1 MSTEQTVTDRLVET
15 GAIPPG
21 IRRVPGG
28 RGSRMRRF
36 GAAVIVVA
44 LLTSACTSGG
54 RSNATTPTTATPAT
68 TATTSSV
75 DAVVAAQ
82 ARVDAAQSAVADAQG
97 ALSEAGKTFC
107 GVATDYVEALDRYGK
122 LFTDEAATV
131 GDVKTAGA
139 DLVAPRE
146 NVSAAGGGV
155 EAAKT
160 ALTQA
165 EQELID
171 AQAALTAAIAS
182 ASSKPAPTTT
192 PATATPT
199 TLVPRATMERVQQ
212 AEKDLADAEKGITDQ
227 TLLTDATA
235 EYNSAA
241 FALQIAWLQ
250 LLSEAGCLTDKE
262 QANAVEQVTA
272 YTTQLQTELKQVGYY
287 TGPIDGIYGPQ
298 TVAGVKKL
306 QADSGLPETGFV
318 DAATSRAL
326 DEKLAAL
333 GQQTAA
339 AAMTQTA
346 SVQTVLKLT
355 GFWTGAIDGKWTDEL
370 TAALKEFQKKLGVK
384 PTGEVDAA
392 TLGAFEQ
399 ALSELKASATASG
412 SAPVTVTAATTATV
426 TRSAGGPATVTTSA
440 TANAT
445 VTVTATTTAT
455 PTTKSV
461 GVDLSG
467 EWNGEYGGAYT
478 GTFVLNWKQTGSKLS
493 GTIELSAPPTT
504 LSLNGTIAG
513 TTIEFGTVG
522 SAEIT
527 YSGTVSGDKMSGTY
541 TVNGSPGG
549 DWSATKSS

>member
-75 DAVVAAQ
+75 DAVAAAQ

-346 SVQTVLKLT
+346 TRTDGAQADWILDRRHRRQVDRRTDRSAQGIPDRSSASSPLERSTPRRWGPSNRPSPSSRRAQPPRAPRQSPSPQRPPPPSPARLVDPRPSPPRQPRTPPSLSPRRRLPRQPRSRLELICPASGT
-355 GFWTGAIDGKWTDEL
+355 GS
-370 TAALKEFQKKLGVK
+370 TAA
-384 PTGEVDAA
+384 PTP
-392 TLGAFEQ
+392 
-399 ALSELKASATASG
+399 ALSFS
-412 SAPVTVTAATTATV
+412 
-426 TRSAGGPATVTTSA
+426 
-440 TANAT
+440 
-445 VTVTATTTAT
+445 
-455 PTTKSV
+455 
-461 GVDLSG
+461 
-467 EWNGEYGGAYT
+467 
-478 GTFVLNWKQTGSKLS
+478 TGSRQGPS
-493 GTIELSAPPTT
+493 
-504 LSLNGTIAG
+504 
-513 TTIEFGTVG
+513 
-522 SAEIT
+522 
-527 YSGTVSGDKMSGTY
+527 
-541 TVNGSPGG
+541 
-549 DWSATKSS
+549 

>member
-1 MSTEQTVTDRLVET
+1 
-15 GAIPPG
+15 
-21 IRRVPGG
+21 
-28 RGSRMRRF
+28 MRRF
-36 GAAVIVVA
+36 AAAVIFVA
-44 LLTSACTSGG
+44 LLTSACTSSGG
-54 RSNATTPTTATPAT
+54 GSTTTTPTTGAPAT

-75 DAVVAAQ
+75 DAVAAAQ
-82 ARVDAAQSAVADAQG
+82 ARVDTAQSAVTDAQG
-97 ALSEAGKTFC
+97 ALSGAGKSFC
-107 GVATDYVEALDRYGK
+107 GVATDYVQALDRYGK

-131 GDVKTAGA
+131 GDVKTTGA

-146 NVSAAGGGV
+146 AVSAAGGDV

-171 AQAALTAAIAS
+171 AQAALTVAVAS
-182 ASSKPAPTTT
+182 ASSKPVPTTT

-212 AEKDLADAEKGITDQ
+212 AEKDLADAEKGITDE

-241 FALQIAWLQ
+241 FALQIVWLQ
-250 LLSEAGCLTDKE
+250 LLSEAGCFTDKE
-262 QANAVEQVTA
+262 QANALEQVTA

-287 TGPIDGIYGPQ
+287 SGPIDGIYGPE

-306 QADSGLPETGFV
+306 QAESNLPETGFV
-318 DAATSRAL
+318 DAATSVAL

-333 GQQTAA
+333 GQQNAA

-346 SVQTVLKLT
+346 TVQTVLKLT

-370 TAALKEFQKKLGVK
+370 TAALKEFQTKLGVK
-384 PTGEVDAA
+384 PTGTVDTA
-392 TLGAFEQ
+392 TLAAFEQ
-399 ALSELKASATASG
+399 ALTELKAGATASP
-412 SAPVTVTAATTATV
+412 SAPVTVTASTTAVV
-426 TRSAGGPATVTTSA
+426 TRSASAPVTVTTSA
-440 TANAT
+440 TSHAT

-455 PTTKSV
+455 PTSKSA

-467 EWNGEYGGAYT
+467 VWAGKYSGAYT
-478 GTFVLNWKQTGSKLS
+478 GTFVLDWKQTGSKLS

-504 LSLNGTIAG
+504 LSLNGTITG

-527 YSGTVSGDKMSGTY
+527 YSGTVSGDTMSGTY
-541 TVNGSPGG
+541 SVNGAPGG